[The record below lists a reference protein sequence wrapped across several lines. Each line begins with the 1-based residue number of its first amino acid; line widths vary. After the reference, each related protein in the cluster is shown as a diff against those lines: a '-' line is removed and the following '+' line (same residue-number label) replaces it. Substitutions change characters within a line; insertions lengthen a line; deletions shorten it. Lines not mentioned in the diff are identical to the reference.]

1 MSIIREL
8 KENIKDI
15 VKNAGYDVDD
25 IIFTPGARPDLGD
38 YQINDAM
45 RLAKIYKEKSIEI
58 AEKISEELK
67 KDSRFESINIAGP
80 GFVNITLS
88 PYFLYASLNKI
99 LEDERT
105 NVDKVEKKLIFMD
118 YGGANIAKTLHVGH
132 LRSANIGEAVKRLAK
147 YLGYDVISDVH
158 FGDIGRQSGM
168 VISEIKRRYPL
179 LPYFD
184 ENYTGDYDSI
194 DFTITPEELGEIY
207 PTASIAAKND
217 EERMAEVVEI
227 TKELEEGNKA
237 YTALWEKIKEVSIED
252 IKEVYKDLNTT
263 FDLYEGETDCYPYIS
278 EVVEY
283 LRNNNY
289 LKRSE
294 DAEVIEVAEESDK
307 EPMPPLVVIK
317 QNGGTLYGTRELAT
331 MYSRVKRFSPDE
343 IWYFTDMRQS
353 LYFKQVFRAARK
365 TKLVPDNLVLNHY
378 GFGTMNGSDGKPFKT
393 RDGGVYRLEYLIDDI
408 NEAVYQKMA
417 ENKSLDEDEAKK
429 VSKIVGLAA
438 LKYGDL
444 SNQASKD
451 YIFDLEKFAS
461 FEGNTGPYILYTIV
475 RIKSILEKYKA
486 EGGSIDG
493 LKIEKTD
500 NETQKDLMMEISKVN
515 EVIENASDELA
526 PHKICQYI
534 YELSNVFNS
543 FYHST
548 MILTEEDEDKKKGYI
563 ALLNLT
569 KKVLET
575 GIDLL
580 GFSAPDKM

>member
-1 MSIIREL
+1 MSIIKEL

-15 VKNAGYDVDD
+15 VKSAGYDVDD
-25 IIFTPGARPDLGD
+25 IIFTPGSRPDLGD

-45 RLAKIYKEKSIEI
+45 RLAKIYKEKPIEI

-67 KDSRFESINIAGP
+67 KDSRFENINIAGP

-105 NVDKVEKKLIFMD
+105 NVDKPEKKLIFMD

-147 YLGYDVISDVH
+147 YLGHDVISDVH

-168 VISEIKRRYPL
+168 VISEIKRRNPL

-217 EERMAEVVEI
+217 EKRMAEVIEI

-263 FDLYEGETDCYPYIS
+263 FDLYEGETDCYPYIP

-353 LYFKQVFRAARK
+353 LYFKQVFRAAKK
-365 TKLVPDNLVLNHY
+365 TNLVPDDLVLNHY

-393 RDGGVYRLEYLIDDI
+393 RDGGVMNLKDLMNDIIKETSKRLNTEMV
-408 NEAVYQKMA
+408 EQKK
-417 ENKSLDEDEAKK
+417 EEETSKK
-429 VSKIVGLAA
+429 IGISA
-438 LKYGDL
+438 LKYADL
-444 SNQASKD
+444 IPYREKD
-451 YIFDLEKFAS
+451 YIFDPDKFLS
-461 FEGNTGPYILYTIV
+461 LDGKTGPYLLYSTI
-475 RIKSILEKYKA
+475 RMKSLLTKSE
-486 EGGSIDG
+486 IDDYSFTKLSG
-493 LKIEKTD
+493 
-500 NETQKDLMMEISKVN
+500 
-515 EVIENASDELA
+515 ASDRKVAMQILKLPLVLTKCLEEKSLNELTD
-526 PHKICQYI
+526 YI
-534 YELSNVFNS
+534 YKLTSLYNT
-543 FYHST
+543 FYNDNKV
-548 MILTEEDEDKKKGYI
+548 LTEEDTDLKNSWL
-563 ALLNLT
+563 ALTALVYKTNITL
-569 KKVLET
+569 LDIL
-575 GIDLL
+575 GIEV
-580 GFSAPDKM
+580 PEKM